1 MDPLWASIIITG
13 GGPGFV
19 TSCWKYFVDANFET
33 ENFEWKIYVPGGD
46 WTHVPLT
53 EWYTYTWGV
62 CLNLSTTGTLVQ
74 TAHRNHI
81 YRVFRY
87 LRPPSTAKLGIGT
100 YQNYILSW
108 PYINSKLPWK
118 VSWLYRYWPTSGL
131 MFYVSRSSTFS
142 WTISPCIFWV
152 TFPKC
157 P

>member
-62 CLNLSTTGTLVQ
+62 CLTSRPQEQWSKPHTET
-74 TAHRNHI
+74 I
-81 YRVFRY
+81 YRSLKSQSTHPLLFKPQVLSELEFTY
-87 LRPPSTAKLGIGT
+87 IHSLDSYTSPDETHPGSDMADKYTLTHSNWYMMTCLRPA
-100 YQNYILSW
+100 
-108 PYINSKLPWK
+108 
-118 VSWLYRYWPTSGL
+118 
-131 MFYVSRSSTFS
+131 
-142 WTISPCIFWV
+142 
-152 TFPKC
+152 
-157 P
+157 